1 SGLSSCTGE
10 DIAHL
15 NSLPKLRSL
24 TLIGDITNSTL
35 ASLTGPLSL
44 ESVRVD
50 TDEPIRK
57 ETVTDLIKSHPVI
70 EFIHISEL
78 QKVQTRPP
86 QQRERTRVSQPR
98 TNRRTPTNRRRERR

>member
-44 ESVRVD
+44 ESVSVD

-57 ETVTDLIKSHPVI
+57 ETVTNLTRSHPVI
-70 EFIHISEL
+70 EYIHINEL
-78 QKVQTRPP
+78 QKVPTRPP
-86 QQRERTRVSQPR
+86 QEREPTRVSQPR
-98 TNRRTPTNRRRERR
+98 TNRRAPSRRR